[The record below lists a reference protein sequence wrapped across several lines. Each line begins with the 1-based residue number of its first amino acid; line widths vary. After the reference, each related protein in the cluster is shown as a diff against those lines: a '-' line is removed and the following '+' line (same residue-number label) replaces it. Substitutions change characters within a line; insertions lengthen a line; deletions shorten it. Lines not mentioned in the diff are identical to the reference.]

1 MEKYNI
7 KHTNV
12 FVVIGSLK
20 IPQLKAVKT
29 IAPML
34 NPINLDGHIWPSN
47 AVIIFFTEYIN
58 TIDMGIP
65 ISTVNQ

>member
-1 MEKYNI
+1 MEKDNI

-12 FVVIGSLK
+12 FVVMGSLK

-34 NPINLDGHIWPSN
+34 NPISLDGHICPSN
-47 AVIIFFTEYIN
+47 AIIIFFTEYIN

-65 ISTVNQ
+65 IRTVNQ

>member
-1 MEKYNI
+1 MEKDNI

-12 FVVIGSLK
+12 FVVMGSLK

-34 NPINLDGHIWPSN
+34 NPISLDGHICPSN
-47 AVIIFFTEYIN
+47 AIIIFFTEYIN